1 MKKNIIKIIV
11 IVLILIIIIGLIYTF
26 YLKKDGKKETVQ
38 ELIHLTFDDNIKN
51 NILFSNIKIIKDDE
65 YYFKANATNM
75 TSNTLSITPIEITLI
90 DDKNNQI
97 KMTSYIGDVL
107 ESEEEKTIIV
117 KTNKDLKDTKK
128 IEINV
133 QTQVLS

>member
-11 IVLILIIIIGLIYTF
+11 IVLTLIIIIGLIYTF
-26 YLKKDGKKETVQ
+26 YPKKDGKKETVQ

-65 YYFKANATNM
+65 YYFKADATNM

-107 ESEEEKTIIV
+107 ESEEGKTIIV

>member
-11 IVLILIIIIGLIYTF
+11 IVLTLIIIIGLIYTF
-26 YLKKDGKKETVQ
+26 YPKKDGKQETVQ
-38 ELIHLTFDDNIKN
+38 ELIRLTFDDNIKN

-65 YYFKANATNM
+65 YYFKADATNM

>member
-26 YLKKDGKKETVQ
+26 YPKKDGKQETVQ
-38 ELIHLTFDDNIKN
+38 ELIRLTFDDNIKN

-65 YYFKANATNM
+65 YYFKADATNM

>member
-11 IVLILIIIIGLIYTF
+11 IVLTLIIIIGLIYTF
-26 YLKKDGKKETVQ
+26 YPKKDGKKETVQ

-65 YYFKANATNM
+65 YYFKADATNM

>member
-65 YYFKANATNM
+65 YYFKADATNM

>member
-26 YLKKDGKKETVQ
+26 YPKKNGKKETVQ
-38 ELIHLTFDDNIKN
+38 ELIRLTFDDNIKN

-107 ESEEEKTIIV
+107 ESEEGKTIIV

>member
-11 IVLILIIIIGLIYTF
+11 IVLTLIIIIGLIYTF
-26 YLKKDGKKETVQ
+26 YPKKDGKKETVQ
-38 ELIHLTFDDNIKN
+38 ELIRLTFDDNIKN

-90 DDKNNQI
+90 DDKNNQT

>member
-11 IVLILIIIIGLIYTF
+11 IVLTLIIIIGLIYTF
-26 YLKKDGKKETVQ
+26 YPKKDGKKETVQ

-65 YYFKANATNM
+65 YYFKADATNM

-90 DDKNNQI
+90 DDKDNQI

>member
-26 YLKKDGKKETVQ
+26 YPKKDGKQETVQ

-107 ESEEEKTIIV
+107 ESEEGKTIIV

>member
-26 YLKKDGKKETVQ
+26 YPKKEEKQ
-38 ELIHLTFDDNIKN
+38 KSIPELIHLTFDDNIKN

-65 YYFKANATNM
+65 YYFKADATNM

-90 DDKNNQI
+90 DDKNNKT

>member
-26 YLKKDGKKETVQ
+26 YPKKDGKKETVQ
-38 ELIHLTFDDNIKN
+38 ELIRLTFDDNIKN

-65 YYFKANATNM
+65 YYFKADATNM

-107 ESEEEKTIIV
+107 ESEEGKTIIV

>member
-11 IVLILIIIIGLIYTF
+11 IVLTLIIIIGLIYTF
-26 YLKKDGKKETVQ
+26 YPKKDGKKEIVQ

-65 YYFKANATNM
+65 YYFKADATNM